1 MKWLVRV
8 WLSVN
13 VLVLAQAILSQQT
26 PSSGGELSMMMY
38 LLNMPSSILTGIGLN
53 ILGPIHNPSHALH
66 MLLIWMPFFTLGAI
80 QWLLVR
86 WLIRYISRSSS
97 LPQI

>member
-13 VLVLAQAILSQQT
+13 VLVLAQAILARET
-26 PSSGGELSMMMY
+26 PSSGGELAMLMY
-38 LLNMPSSILTGIGLN
+38 LLNMPSSILTGIGMN
-53 ILGPIHNPSHALH
+53 TLGTINNSSHAIH

-80 QWLLVR
+80 QWLLLR
-86 WLIRYISRSSS
+86 WLIRKISRSE
-97 LPQI
+97 